1 MSTSPIIGVAGGG
14 QLGQMLTQA
23 AFPLNIPIVT
33 LDNKDAPAKKINHH
47 DNHVTGSFKD
57 AEKLRELA
65 RRCDFLTVEI
75 EHIDAAVLQEIADN
89 GVTLADGSAKSVEV
103 HPAPRTLALIK
114 DKFRQKEYFASKG
127 ISVAEQLPISGGADF
142 AMSLADAAEKLG
154 LPLMLKSRNDS
165 YDGRGNLKLDTLDAE
180 LVSRELGTE
189 NLYAEKMVPF
199 VKELSVMV
207 VRSDVEQQTGGPRV
221 PKTFPYP
228 AVETVHEDSIC
239 ATTFYPPRGVSKE
252 INEKAQALA
261 SKVADQLWGR
271 GVFAVEMFL
280 TSEGKI
286 KVEEAKAHLYQQ
298 LTPPTTGNLLVNE
311 VAPRPHNSGHYTIEA
326 IPQMSQYKAQLYA
339 IRGLIPASQKLTPRC
354 ASSIMINVLG
364 GAGPASH
371 VPLVSLAETLYND
384 DMDIHIHMYG
394 KDAKPSRKIGHIT
407 LCSNKPIAELEAL
420 AQPLIELASKIHAER
435 VEAGSKA
442 LRNAA
447 APAVVPSAAQKQAAA
462 QVLVIM
468 GSDSDM
474 PVLRAGLEILEEFK
488 VPIRVDITSAHRTP
502 GYMAEVV
509 EAAASEGIK
518 VIIGAAGGAAH
529 LPGMAASH
537 TPLPVIGVPVKA
549 THLDGVDSLHSIVQ
563 MPRGIPV
570 ATVGINNST
579 NAALLAIRI
588 LGAEFPEYRVKMEEY
603 MTGMKDSVKAKS
615 SKVLDI
621 GWRAYLDG
629 MAKK

>member
-1 MSTSPIIGVAGGG
+1 MSTSPVIGVAGGG

-23 AFPLNIPIVT
+23 AFPLGIPIVT
-33 LDNKDAPAKKINHH
+33 LDAADAPAKRINHH
-47 DNHVTGSFKD
+47 ESHVIGSFKD
-57 AEKLRELA
+57 AAKLRELA
-65 RRCDFLTVEI
+65 QRCDFLTVEI
-75 EHIDAAVLQEIADN
+75 EHIDAAVLQEIADH
-89 GVTLADGSAKSVEV
+89 GVTLADGSVKKIEV
-103 HPAPRTLALIK
+103 HPAPKTLALIK
-114 DKFRQKEYFASKG
+114 DKFLQKEHFAASALP
-127 ISVAEQLPISGGADF
+127 VATQLPIDGGEAF
-142 AMSLADAAEKLG
+142 AASLEKAAKTLG
-154 LPLMLKSRNDS
+154 LPMMLKARNDS
-165 YDGRGNLKLDTLDAE
+165 YDGRGNLKLDTLDVE
-180 LVSRELGTE
+180 LVKRELGSE

-207 VRSDVEQQTGGPRV
+207 VRSDVIDQASGKRV

-228 AVETVHEDSIC
+228 VVETVHEDSIC
-239 ATTFYPPRGVSKE
+239 ATTFYPPRGVSAEVCK
-252 INEKAQALA
+252 KAQDLA
-261 SKVADQLWGR
+261 CKVADQLWGR
-271 GVFAVEMFL
+271 GVLAVEMFL
-280 TSEGKI
+280 TADDSLI
-286 KVEEAKAHLYQQ
+286 
-298 LTPPTTGNLLVNE
+298 VNE

-326 IPQMSQYKAQLYA
+326 VPQMSQYKAQLYA
-339 IRGLIPASQKLTPRC
+339 IRGLIPATQKLTPRC
-354 ASSIMINVLG
+354 SSSIMVNVLG

-371 VPLVSLAETLYND
+371 APLISLAETLYSD
-384 DMDIHIHMYG
+384 DMDVHIHMYG

-407 LCSNKPIAELEAL
+407 LCSNKSIAELEAL
-420 AQPLIELASKIHAER
+420 AKPLIDEAAKIRLER

-442 LRNAA
+442 LRNMAA
-447 APAVVPSAAQKQAAA
+447 APAKSATAASAPVDKKA

-474 PVLRAGLEILEEFK
+474 PVLRAGLEILDEFG

-502 GYMAEVV
+502 GYMAKVV
-509 EAAASEGIK
+509 EAASADGIK

-588 LGAEFPEYRVKMEEY
+588 LGAEFPEYRTKMEEY
-603 MTGMKDSVKAKS
+603 MKNMKDSVMVKS
-615 SKVLDI
+615 AKVLDI

>member
-1 MSTSPIIGVAGGG
+1 MSTSPVIGVAGGG

-23 AFPLNIPIVT
+23 AFPLNIPIVA
-33 LDNKDAPAKKINHH
+33 LDTQDAPAKKINHH
-47 DNHVTGSFKD
+47 DRHVTGSFKD

-75 EHIDAAVLQEIADN
+75 EHIDATVLQEIAET
-89 GVTLADGSAKSVEV
+89 GVKLADGSTKTVEV

-114 DKFRQKEYFASKG
+114 DKFCQKEYFASKG
-127 ISVAEQLPISGGADF
+127 VAVAEQLPIAGGADF
-142 AMSLADAAEKLG
+142 AKSLADAAAKLG
-154 LPLMLKSRNDS
+154 LPMMLKSRNDS
-165 YDGRGNLKLDTLDAE
+165 YDGRGNLKLDSLDAE
-180 LVSRELGTE
+180 IVANELGTA
-189 NLYAEKMVPF
+189 NLYAEKMIPF

-207 VRSDVEQQTGGPRV
+207 IKSDVEQEVGGAWV

-239 ATTFYPPRGVSKE
+239 ATTFYPPRGISEE
-252 INEKAQALA
+252 INKKAQALA

-280 TSEGKI
+280 T
-286 KVEEAKAHLYQQ
+286 AD
-298 LTPPTTGNLLVNE
+298 GNLLVNE

-326 IPQMSQYKAQLYA
+326 VPQMSQYKAQLYA
-339 IRGLIPASQKLTPRC
+339 IRSLIPASQKLTPRC

-364 GAGPASH
+364 GAGPSSH
-371 VPLVSLAETLYND
+371 APLISLAETLYSD

-407 LCSNKPIAELEAL
+407 LCSNKPIAELEQL
-420 AQPLIELASKIHAER
+420 AQPLIQAASKIRAER
-435 VEAGSKA
+435 VGAGSKA

-447 APAVVPSAAQKQAAA
+447 VAPSPAGQASQKERA

-474 PVLRAGLEILEEFK
+474 PVLRAGLEILEEFN

-509 EAAASEGIK
+509 EAAAADGVK

-588 LGAEFPEYRVKMEEY
+588 LGAEFPEYRTKMEEY